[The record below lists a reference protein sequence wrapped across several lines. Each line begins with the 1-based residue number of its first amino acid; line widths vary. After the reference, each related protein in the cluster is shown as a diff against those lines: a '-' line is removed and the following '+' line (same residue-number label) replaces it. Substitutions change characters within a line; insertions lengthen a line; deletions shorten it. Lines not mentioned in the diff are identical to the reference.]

1 MIIVAAAGTEGGNV
15 GAPAGGVD
23 EDLKQLAGDWL
34 ATLAETVGGRDAGR
48 VAELVQPDGSW
59 RDVLA
64 LTGSLRTADGRDKV
78 RALLGEVYER
88 RPAPHFRL
96 DGPPTVTRARR
107 WGVQLVEV
115 GFDFTTE
122 LGRGRGLVRLT
133 PMADGP
139 GGLGAWTVLTALEE
153 LTSGVAPSALPA
165 AAGDETMNWLDRRV
179 AQLDYGD
186 REPTVLVV
194 GAGQCGLSAAARLK
208 ALGIDA
214 LVVERWPRIGDSWR
228 RRYHSLRLHNE
239 TPANHLPYLR
249 FPDSWPEYIPKDK
262 LANWFEFYADALELN
277 VWTSA
282 TFVSAS
288 YDDGARR
295 WEAVVDRDGRQRV
308 LRPSHIVVATG
319 ATGGIPR
326 YPHIDG
332 LDAFGG
338 RVLHS
343 SSYEDGEEFRGRDVL
358 VVGAGSSGHD
368 VALDLHRYG
377 ATVTM
382 MQRSPTTVTSLVPA
396 CQRHHEPYRGTA
408 TTDDLDFVT
417 LSTTYPMKVRYLK
430 HIAELCQALDKDL
443 LDGLHAAGL
452 TTDYGED
459 GTGHPLKFMRRGG
472 GYYLDVGCSQLIV
485 DRKIA
490 IVQAADTTRFTPT
503 GLLFADGSE
512 RHFDA
517 VVLATGYENTQELAR
532 KLFGSEIADAI
543 GPIWGLDDEGELR
556 NICRT
561 TAQDGLWFL
570 AGSFIDARTMSKYLA
585 LQIQAAE
592 QGSPVSTPRRG
603 QAGEV
608 ETTP

>member
-1 MIIVAAAGTEGGNV
+1 MGT
-15 GAPAGGVD
+15 PANAVSQD
-23 EDLKQLAGDWL
+23 VEALATDWL
-34 ATLAETVGGRDAGR
+34 ATFEGALGKMDAGR

-64 LTGSLRTADGRDKV
+64 LTGSLRTADGRDAV
-78 RALLGEVYER
+78 RALLTEAYGR
-88 RPAPHFRL
+88 RPAQEFRV
-96 DGPPTVTRARR
+96 DGAARVARARR
-107 WGVQLVEV
+107 WGVHLIEV

-122 LGRGRGLVRLT
+122 FGRGRGLVRLT
-133 PMADGP
+133 DMADGP

-153 LTSGVAPSALPA
+153 LTSTAGGAPPPTVPA
-165 AAGDETMNWLDRRV
+165 AAGDDTMNWLDRRV
-179 AQLDYGD
+179 AQLDYND

-208 ALGIDA
+208 ALGVDA
-214 LVVERWPRIGDSWR
+214 LVVERWPRVGDSWR
-228 RRYHSLRLHNE
+228 QRYHSLRLHNE

-277 VWTSA
+277 VWTST
-282 TFVSAS
+282 TFSSAS
-288 YDDGARR
+288 YDDEARR
-295 WEAVVDRDGRQRV
+295 WEAVVERGEAKRV

-319 ATGGIPR
+319 ATGSIPR
-326 YPHIDG
+326 YPQIEG
-332 LDAFGG
+332 LDRFGG

-343 SSYEDGEEFRGRDVL
+343 SSYEDGEEFRGRRVL

-368 VALDLHRYG
+368 VALDLYRYG
-377 ATVTM
+377 ASVTM

-408 TTDDLDFVT
+408 STDDLDFVT

-452 TTDYGED
+452 RTDYGED

-485 DRKIA
+485 DRQIA
-490 IVQAADTTRFTPT
+490 IIQATDTTRFTPT
-503 GLLFADGSE
+503 GVLFADGSVRE
-512 RHFDA
+512 FDA
-517 VVLATGYENTQELAR
+517 AVLATGYENNQELVR
-532 KLFGSEIADAI
+532 QLFGSEIADRV
-543 GPIWGLDDEGELR
+543 GPIWGLDEEGELR
-556 NICRT
+556 NICRR
-561 TAQDGLWFL
+561 TAQHGLWFL

-592 QGSPVSTPRRG
+592 HGVKW
-603 QAGEV
+603 
-608 ETTP
+608 